1 MKEMESS
8 EKFPTNIAELIT
20 KAIGSA
26 PKEVRSPIPFYD
38 FMERIAR
45 EPKFYLRDVFQ
56 LFYDMVYYYVRKILG
71 QQINPNLPQIPPQY
85 DLSRLLVKG
94 CDNPFFADRIFAERF
109 IDLVNSFKRRT
120 SQNHLILFEGP
131 PGSGKSTFLNNLTQK
146 VEEFTQ
152 LPDGAVYKTYWRIDI
167 AAIHSEGTPYSVFNG
182 EERDQL
188 QEHLQISN
196 EELRSRK
203 SIDFSCPRHDHPIL
217 QIPKNI
223 RQTILDGLIP
233 DKKFKDKLFNDTE
246 YEWVLRD
253 VPCNICQSLYSVML
267 DRLKEPTKVLS
278 MIYARRAVFK
288 RLFGVG
294 ISVFN
299 PSDPINEEPFV
310 NKFMEDALRYLL
322 RTDNIDFTF
331 SDLSFTNNGI
341 YALMDIKENNLERL
355 FRLHGIISDGIHKV
369 GLVEERIKSLFLGL
383 VNPEDKIHFE
393 GVKSFQDRIIYV
405 RTPYVLD
412 YKTEVEIYKDK
423 FGEHVETRFLPG
435 VLQNFAKI
443 IISSRV
449 NKNSTTMKQWISQP
463 GKYQKFLDQNLVLL
477 KILLYSWDIPEWLD
491 EEDLKKLDSQLLS
504 QILKESADE
513 GFQGISGRHSI
524 QLLGEFL
531 EQFPNDTKQITMD
544 KVVDFFLQSNIKE
557 AKGIPEDFIPLLSN
571 TYDYKVVQEVKE
583 SLYDFN
589 QEEIENRIGNYLYA
603 INFDI
608 GETVKS
614 PYTGDEI
621 EVSEDYFKAFEM
633 VMLGTNSSTLER
645 KKFRRE
651 MSQTYVNTTL
661 AQEIQV
667 ESRSLKETTQFKKL
681 YSRYIKY
688 LKENSIAPYS
698 GNQNFRR
705 ALLDFKAPAFSNYDE
720 KTKRDIRFLVSNLK
734 NKFGYSTDGAI
745 EIANYVLENR
755 LENKFLGL

>member
-1 MKEMESS
+1 MESS
-8 EKFPTNIAELIT
+8 EKTFQNIEELIA
-20 KAIGSA
+20 KAIGTE
-26 PKEVRSPIPFYD
+26 PKEVRAPIPFYE
-38 FMERIAR
+38 FMELVAK

-56 LFYDMVYYYVRKILG
+56 LFYDMVFYYVKKGPFYRTNI
-71 QQINPNLPQIPPQY
+71 NLPQISRQY
-85 DLSRLLVKG
+85 DLTNLLVKD
-94 CDNPFFADRIFAERF
+94 CDNPFFADHIFADRF
-109 IDLVNSFKRRT
+109 VDLVNSLKRRT

-131 PGSGKSTFLNNLTQK
+131 PGSGKSTFLNNLAQK
-146 VEEFTQ
+146 VEGFAQ
-152 LPDGAVYKTYWRIDI
+152 LPEGALYKTYWRVNIETLRTEE
-167 AAIHSEGTPYSVFNG
+167 SLYSIFDG

-188 QEHLQISN
+188 QEHLKIPK
-196 EELRSRK
+196 EELKARK

-223 RQTILDGLIP
+223 RQAILDELIP
-233 DKKFKDKLFNDTE
+233 DKKFKDMLFNYTE

-253 VPCNICQSLYSVML
+253 VPCNICQSLYTVML
-267 DRLKEPTKVLS
+267 DRLKDPRKVFN
-278 MIYARRAVFK
+278 MVYARRAVFK

-299 PSDPINEEPFV
+299 PSDPITEEPFT
-310 NKFMEDALRYLL
+310 NEFMEDALRYIL
-322 RTDNIDFTF
+322 RTDNIDFTY

-341 YALMDIKENNLERL
+341 YALMDIKENNRERL

-369 GLVEERIKSLFLGL
+369 GLVEERIKSLFLGI
-383 VNPEDKIHFE
+383 VNPEDKTYFE

-405 RTPYVLD
+405 RIPYVLD
-412 YKTEVEIYKDK
+412 YKTEVEIYRNK
-423 FGEHVETRFLPG
+423 FGDSIENRFLPG

-449 NKNSTTMKQWISQP
+449 NKNSTTIKQWISQP

-477 KILLYSWDIPEWLD
+477 KICLYAGDIPEWLE
-491 EEDLKKLDSQLLS
+491 EEDSKKLDSRLLA
-504 QILKESADE
+504 QILQESADE
-513 GFQGISGRHSI
+513 GYQGISGRHSI

-531 EQFPNDTKQITMD
+531 EQFPDDSKQITMNQ
-544 KVVDFFLQSNIKE
+544 VVNFFAQSDFKGAKE
-557 AKGIPEDFIPLLSN
+557 IPDDFIPLLSN

-589 QEEIENRIGNYLYA
+589 QEEIENRVSNYLYA

-621 EVSEDYFKAFEM
+621 EVSEDYFKSFET
-633 VMLGTNSSTLER
+633 VMLGANSSTVER

-651 MSQTYVNTTL
+651 MSQIYVNTTL

-667 ESRSLKETTQFKKL
+667 ENRALKETTQFKKL
-681 YSRYIKY
+681 YTRYVRH
-688 LKENSIAPYS
+688 LKESAIEPFS

-705 ALLDFKAPAFSNYDE
+705 AILDFKTPAFANYDDRI
-720 KTKRDIRFLVSNLK
+720 KRDVRFLINNLK
-734 NKFGYSTDGAI
+734 SKFGYSIDGAI
-745 EIANYVLENR
+745 EIANYVLANR
-755 LENKFLGL
+755 LENKFASL